1 MSLAKIGKEFAKMSL
16 IIFLTTVC
24 FTALARMFRAIGRLL
39 FNIIYYVYS
48 LFRTKDYLH
57 KKTHYKDTKRYS
69 KEKIDKLAYEMSL
82 YYYSFGSYCSACEM
96 NVPKETMCINCGSLI
111 TEAKKLLPK
120 AP

>member
-16 IIFLTTVC
+16 MIFITTVI
-24 FTALARMFRAIGRLL
+24 FTALARMFRAIGRFL

-48 LFRTKDYLH
+48 LFRTKDYLQ
-57 KKTHYKDTKRYS
+57 KRTHYKEGKQYS
-69 KEKIDKLAYEMSL
+69 EEQINKLAYEMSL

-96 NVPKETMCINCGSLI
+96 NVPKETTCINCGSLI

-120 AP
+120 AL